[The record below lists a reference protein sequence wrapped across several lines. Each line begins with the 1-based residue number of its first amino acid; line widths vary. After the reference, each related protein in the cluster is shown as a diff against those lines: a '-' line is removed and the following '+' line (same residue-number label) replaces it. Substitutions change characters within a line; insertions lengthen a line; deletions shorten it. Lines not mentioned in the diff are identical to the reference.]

1 MSYEVIISLIF
12 LLLCWAVLAVVDTA
26 VAGIAALLGGLSLKV
41 SLPKGFDPVPLWCSE
56 KYNDIYSNSEMHI
69 VEGENHLII
78 NKRKEVIGIILDFL
92 SKALK

>member
-1 MSYEVIISLIF
+1 M
-12 LLLCWAVLAVVDTA
+12 VDTA

-78 NKRKEVIGIILDFL
+78 NKRKEVIGIILNLL
-92 SKALK
+92 SKDSNREIYKCYLIDSKSILSY

>member
-1 MSYEVIISLIF
+1 MKR
-12 LLLCWAVLAVVDTA
+12 LLAIT
-26 VAGIAALLGGLSLKV
+26 AALLLAVTAMAREFAVSGPQGGLSLKV

-69 VEGENHLII
+69 VEGDNHLII
-78 NKRKEVIGIILDFL
+78 KKRKEVIGIILNFL